1 MARKLSGVDIIDAR
15 NIRKSIEDA
24 IKEGDLDEND
34 PEVIE
39 RMEIAL
45 EMMDPDGG
53 EFEHMFKDENKLI
66 GTNGKPIDVKHSKW
80 S

>member
-1 MARKLSGVDIIDAR
+1 
-15 NIRKSIEDA
+15 
-24 IKEGDLDEND
+24 LDEND